1 MKMRFHIVHFLTII
15 SFFSVL
21 STTVIFT
28 VFTNDEE
35 AQPSLQSFEDKFIHN
50 NKLHNVIISNPD
62 TIRLHP
68 TTSGELPL
76 FPIEYFG
83 SSVVNTDFQPSGPLA
98 FQEYIHGASPYRL
111 SEAILSTS
119 DELANERK
127 LSVKAAMKHIWKHY
141 SATEIMGFDEIQP
154 VSNKGRNIDGIARTI
169 VDSLDTLWLM
179 GLKEEFYQGRDYV
192 RDNLTHDSTIP
203 NTSVFETNIR
213 SLGGLLSA
221 YDWSGDEVFLEKA
234 IELGDRLLK
243 VR

>member
-1 MKMRFHIVHFLTII
+1 MKMKFQIVHFLSII
-15 SFFSVL
+15 LFFYVF

-28 VFTNDEE
+28 AFTNDEE

-50 NKLHNVIISNPD
+50 IKLHDFIISNPD
-62 TIRLHP
+62 IIHP
-68 TTSGELPL
+68 QPTSSGELPL
-76 FPIEYFG
+76 FPIQYFG
-83 SSVVNTDFQPSGPLA
+83 SSVINTDFQPSGPLA
-98 FQEYIHGASPYRL
+98 FQEYIHGTSPYRL
-111 SEAILSTS
+111 SVGILSIS

-127 LSVKAAMKHIWKHY
+127 LSVKAAMKHIWEHY
-141 SATEIMGFDEIQP
+141 SATEIMGFDEIRP
-154 VSNKGRNIDGIARTI
+154 VTNSGKNIDGIARTL

-192 RDNLTHDSTIP
+192 RDKLTHDSTKP
-203 NTSVFETNIR
+203 DTSVFETNIR

-234 IELGDRLLK
+234 VELGDRLLK